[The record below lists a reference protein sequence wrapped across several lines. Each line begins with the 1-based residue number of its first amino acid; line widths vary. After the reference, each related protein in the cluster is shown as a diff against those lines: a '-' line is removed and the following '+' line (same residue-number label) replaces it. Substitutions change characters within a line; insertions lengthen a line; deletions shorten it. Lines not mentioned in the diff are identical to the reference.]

1 MRSFTGWQAM
11 LGLIVLISFA
21 GCGKDKKTDQA
32 NEPERS
38 WDAKT
43 PVASE
48 QDSVKSSE
56 YLSADQSLQVGE
68 RFPLRK
74 RVEQELLQDSLS
86 GPSQQV
92 VSNLDVRFVFTVEDR
107 VDKRTKL
114 RVDYDRILFSQRVG
128 EDSVDF
134 DSDQPPEEL
143 SPTLQAFL
151 NMSQSG
157 FTCWLD
163 EDLRIASV
171 EQFDQFVASVLHG
184 IPEEFHADV
193 VLEVETASGDSG
205 LADFIGEAIG
215 QLPRNPR
222 YRAGDQWE
230 RSFTLTRPIPMHSL
244 NVYTLKRIE
253 SGVAVV
259 DIRGKVTPSTTPVAV
274 DEETGVRITVTG
286 GETVGSSEIDTD
298 NGLPRRSETLQK
310 IDMVVT
316 LEGALQFN
324 QRKSIRTRVEAFRE
338 MDGTSAPVQIGESN
352 PLREVNPKVSSHP
365 LSTITE

>member
-1 MRSFTGWQAM
+1 MRSLTGWMLLFAM
-11 LGLIVLISFA
+11 LAFA
-21 GCGKDKKTDQA
+21 GCGDSKAPEQA
-32 NEPERS
+32 NDPERS
-38 WDAKT
+38 WDAET
-43 PVASE
+43 PVAAAPKS
-48 QDSVKSSE
+48 DTSSE
-56 YLSADQSLQVGE
+56 YLSSGQSLQVGE

-86 GPSQQV
+86 GPAQQV

-107 VDKRTKL
+107 VDSRTKL

-128 EDSVDF
+128 DDAVDF

-143 SPTLQAFL
+143 TPTLQAFL

-163 EDLRIASV
+163 EDLRFISV
-171 EQFDQFVASVLHG
+171 EQFDQFVESVLQG

-193 VLEVETASGDSG
+193 VLEVETASGDAG

-215 QLPRNPR
+215 QLPQNPR

-230 RSFTLTRPIPMHSL
+230 RSYTLTRPIPMHSL
-244 NVYTLKRIE
+244 NVYTLKRID
-253 SGVAVV
+253 SGVAFV

-338 MDGTSAPVQIGESN
+338 MNDTHPPVQIGESN
-352 PLREVNPKVSSHP
+352 PLRDVNPKVSAHP
-365 LSTITE
+365 LSTIAE